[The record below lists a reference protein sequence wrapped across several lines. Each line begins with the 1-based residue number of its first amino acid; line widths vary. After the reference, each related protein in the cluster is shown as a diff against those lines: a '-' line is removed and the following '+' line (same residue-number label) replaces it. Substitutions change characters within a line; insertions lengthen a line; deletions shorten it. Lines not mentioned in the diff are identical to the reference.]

1 MEIFHSQHGDGG
13 SSSQLPDAV
22 AADLPHQVWLD
33 LLSLP
38 CNSGTLAIPN

>member
-22 AADLPHQVWLD
+22 PADLPHQAWFE
-33 LLSLP
+33 LP
-38 CNSGTLAIPN
+38 SPPWNSDAPAIPN